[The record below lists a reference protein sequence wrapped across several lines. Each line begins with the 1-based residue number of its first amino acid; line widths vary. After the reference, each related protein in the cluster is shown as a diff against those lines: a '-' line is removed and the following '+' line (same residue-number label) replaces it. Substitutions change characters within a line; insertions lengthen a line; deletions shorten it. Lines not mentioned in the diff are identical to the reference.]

1 MTKFQNGYC
10 WRVGKSWYG
19 RWYRNEL
26 DENGAAVRRQHS
38 EKLCEYSDAYRTK
51 TDVLP
56 ILANKMRAE
65 NEGRA
70 PAEST
75 LTLRKYAEDFFLPD
89 ADRELKPSTAQGYRD
104 YWRMYLKDHSGLPLR
119 NYRCATVTAML
130 AKIHSEHPELN
141 SRTLSH
147 CKSILRAIFVH
158 AKRAGV
164 MDGENPAIDAAI
176 PRDARRPGQTVAYSI
191 EDVLIMLAN
200 LTGIARAA
208 VALTFFCALR
218 PGEARAA
225 QWADYDE
232 DRHVLR
238 ISRSMWRT
246 HLGTPKTEESAGVV
260 PVASKLAEI
269 LAELPRNRSQFILAA
284 PSGKPVDFHNLSA
297 RVVGPALERCAIC
310 HERKL
315 DHGEA
320 THPFKLDASLPKW
333 RGWYPLRRGLATTA
347 TQLDTP
353 LAAKGLLRHAD
364 LATTT
369 KHYVK
374 DVPAEA
380 KRAMDKIDALFDN
393 ASGQVN

>member
-19 RWYRNEL
+19 RWYRSEL
-26 DENGAAVRRQHS
+26 DENGQTVRVQHS
-38 EKLCEYSDAYRTK
+38 EKLCEYSDRYRTK

-56 ILANKMRAE
+56 LLADKLRNE

-70 PAEST
+70 SAEST
-75 LTLRKYAEDFFLPD
+75 LTLRKYAEDFFLPY
-89 ADRELKPSTAQGYRD
+89 AERELKPSTAQGYRD
-104 YWRMYLKDHSGLPLR
+104 YFRMYLKNHAGVPLR
-119 NYRCATVTAML
+119 SCRCVTVTSIL
-130 AKIHSEHPELN
+130 AKIHNEHPKLN

-164 MDGENPAIDAAI
+164 IDGENPAVDAGI
-176 PRDARRPGQTVAYSI
+176 PKSARKPGKTIAYSVQ
-191 EDVLIMLAN
+191 DVLVMLAN

-208 VALTFFCALR
+208 VALTFFCGLR

-238 ISRSMWRT
+238 ISRSIWRT

-260 PVASKLAEI
+260 PVAAKLAEI
-269 LAELPRNRSQFILAA
+269 LAELPRTSPFILAA
-284 PSGKPVDFHNLSA
+284 PSGSPIDFHNLSA
-297 RVVGPALERCAIC
+297 RVIGPALQRCLIC
-310 HERKL
+310 HEPKAK
-315 DHGEA
+315 HVENSHA
-320 THPFKLDASLPKW
+320 FKLDESIPRW
-333 RGWYPLRRGLATTA
+333 RSWYPARRGLATVA

-364 LATTT
+364 LATTE
-369 KHYVK
+369 KHYIK

-380 KRAMDKIDALFDN
+380 KRAMDKINALFDN
-393 ASGQVN
+393 QTGERPN